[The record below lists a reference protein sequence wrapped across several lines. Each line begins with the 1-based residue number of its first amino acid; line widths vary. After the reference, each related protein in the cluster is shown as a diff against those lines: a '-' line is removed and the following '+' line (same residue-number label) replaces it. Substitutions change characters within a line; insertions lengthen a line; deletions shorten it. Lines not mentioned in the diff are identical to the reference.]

1 MMFRKKQS
9 PIEKLSCPFVYKKF
23 HRITQIL
30 LLFAGHFSSLLEILL
45 PLFLCLQTSQ
55 SSSNTENKQ
64 DNFQS
69 KEDKEDRNIETAKR
83 VREKVSKQKGPSE
96 RLSK

>member
-1 MMFRKKQS
+1 MMFQKKQS
-9 PIEKLSCPFVYKKF
+9 PIEKLFCPFVYKKF
-23 HRITQIL
+23 QRITQIL
-30 LLFAGHFSSLLEILL
+30 LLFAGHLSSLLEILL

-69 KEDKEDRNIETAKR
+69 KEGKEDRNIKMQRELEKKSQNRKDR
-83 VREKVSKQKGPSE
+83 VKG
-96 RLSK
+96 